1 MGECIRYLG
10 PYKKTVAWG
19 LVIKFIA
26 SVSELMLPLILDY
39 LIDDVA
45 AAYDPANGRATI
57 IRIVIFGVIM
67 LVFAAICIA
76 GNIVANRLSAVSSG
90 KMTHDLRYALFSKT
104 SRLRSEQV
112 DGFSM
117 PSLISRLTSD
127 TYYVNKTVAETMRLG
142 VRAPIL
148 LIGGLILCFVI
159 EPFLA
164 LVLLICLPIVT
175 VAFVF
180 ITRRSIRLF
189 NAVQKDGD
197 GVVRS
202 MQENITG
209 VRVVKALSKSDY
221 ETGKFSGVNE
231 KLRKNEYRAN
241 QMTLLTNPLATLI
254 LNLGLVGIIVVGMYR
269 ESSAGDLLAFLSLFT
284 IILNSMLGFS
294 KIFVTISR
302 GIASGSRIRK
312 VLDEDERQE
321 VYADDG
327 KEGATSCCRG
337 DGRYKI
343 EFRDVSFSY
352 NGNEDNLEHITF
364 GIKPGETIGVIGGT
378 GSGKST
384 IINLLLRFYDARE
397 GEVYVDGRDVRAYE
411 PEALRKKFGV
421 AFQNDFLYSGT
432 VRDNIKYF
440 RDIPDEDVQ
449 KASEC
454 AQADEFIGALDG
466 GMDFVIGQKAMNLSG
481 GQKQRVIIARA
492 LAASPEIL
500 VLDDSSSALDYA
512 TDARFRRA
520 LTREYPACTKFIVA
534 QRVSAVKHADLIVV
548 MDDGKM
554 VGIGTHDELVETCED
569 YREIYSAQMGEKVA

>member
-1 MGECIRYLG
+1 MGECLRYLW
-10 PYKKTVAWG
+10 PYKKTVIWG

-26 SVSELMLPLILDY
+26 AVSELMLPLILDY

-45 AAYDPANGRATI
+45 AAYDPANPRATI
-57 IRIVIFGVIM
+57 VRIVIFGVIM
-67 LVFAAICIA
+67 LAFAAICIS
-76 GNIVANRLSAVSSG
+76 GNIVANRMSAVSSG

-127 TYYVNKTVAETMRLG
+127 TYYVNKTVAETMRMG

-189 NAVQKDGD
+189 NSVQKDGD

-209 VRVVKALSKSDY
+209 VRVVKALSKSDH
-221 ETGKFSGVNE
+221 EAKKFSGINE

-254 LNLGLVGIIVVGMYR
+254 LNLGLVGIIIVGMYR

-302 GIASGSRIRK
+302 GMASGARIRK

-321 VYADDG
+321 VI
-327 KEGATSCCRG
+327 EGEDASSCVAG
-337 DGRYKI
+337 DKSYKI

-352 NGNEDNLEHITF
+352 NGGEDNLEHISF
-364 GIKPGETIGVIGGT
+364 GIKPGGTIGVIGGT

-411 PEALRKKFGV
+411 PEALRAKFGV

-440 RDIPDEDVQ
+440 RDISDEDVE

-454 AQADEFIGALDG
+454 AQADEFIRTLDG
-466 GMDFVIGQKAMNLSG
+466 GMDFMIGQKAMNLSG

-512 TDARFRRA
+512 TDARLRRA
-520 LTREYPACTKFIVA
+520 LSRCYPECTKFIVA
-534 QRVSAVKHADLIVV
+534 QRVSAVKHADLIIV

-554 VGIGTHDELVETCED
+554 VGAGTHDELVESCED